1 MSENNRVLIVGSGPT
16 GMILAGQL
24 KTAGIPVRIIDRLAA
39 PTTTSR
45 AFTIHARTLEQLGQ
59 MNLHTAFLNQ
69 SIKTTSMDYHFP
81 QKEETP
87 KLDFTALDSVYPF
100 CLTINQADTETILR
114 ERLTDLG
121 VAIEWNTQ
129 LESFTQN
136 DEGTIT
142 ATLQNNATEDEET
155 TTVDWL
161 LGCDGIRST
170 VRQKLNLPFDGSEYG
185 GTMRMIDVH
194 VDGFDYSDEA
204 IHYFI
209 AKDHM
214 LLVNKLPGANHRV
227 LISDKTEGVPPEEA
241 RAAFQ
246 ETLNNHFGGKVTI
259 DEPAWSTNFRIS
271 KRKSNSFRQ
280 GHIFLAGDSAH
291 VNSPAGGQ
299 GMNVAMQDAFNLGW
313 KLAMVINGEAKPE
326 LLDSYEAERSPIASQ
341 MLEGTNYIH
350 SIIMAH
356 GKGMAERIER
366 MKGGE
371 WNQQAVNQVAG
382 ISYTYRQESEEEAA
396 PTLTVGDRAPDA
408 FLTESQR
415 IYDLVGAAGLTLF
428 LFVKN
433 EAEYTQSRGLF
444 EALKDKYKAPFT
456 AVFITPENVTLPD
469 DQNQISDTGTFRN
482 RYPEANLYLIRPDYH
497 IGYIGSAEDEDAL
510 QSYLEQFLVQS

>member
-1 MSENNRVLIVGSGPT
+1 MRIIRVLIVGSGPT
-16 GMILAGQL
+16 GMILAAQL
-24 KTAGIPVRIIDRLAA
+24 KAAGIPVRLIDRLDA

-59 MNLHTAFLNQ
+59 MELQDAFLAQ
-69 SIKTTSMDYHFP
+69 SIQTTSMDYHFP

-114 ERLTDLG
+114 EHLTDLG

-129 LESFTQN
+129 LESLTQN
-136 DEGTIT
+136 DDGTIT
-142 ATLQNNATEDEET
+142 VTLKNNTTDSAET

-170 VRQKLNLPFDGSEYG
+170 VRQQLNLPFDGSEYG

-259 DEPAWSTNFRIS
+259 DEPVWSTNFRIS

-280 GHIFLAGDSAH
+280 GNIFLAGDSAH
-291 VNSPAGGQ
+291 VNSP
-299 GMNVAMQDAFNLGW
+299 
-313 KLAMVINGEAKPE
+313 
-326 LLDSYEAERSPIASQ
+326 
-341 MLEGTNYIH
+341 
-350 SIIMAH
+350 
-356 GKGMAERIER
+356 
-366 MKGGE
+366 
-371 WNQQAVNQVAG
+371 
-382 ISYTYRQESEEEAA
+382 
-396 PTLTVGDRAPDA
+396 
-408 FLTESQR
+408 
-415 IYDLVGAAGLTLF
+415 
-428 LFVKN
+428 
-433 EAEYTQSRGLF
+433 SRR
-444 EALKDKYKAPFT
+444 T
-456 AVFITPENVTLPD
+456 
-469 DQNQISDTGTFRN
+469 R
-482 RYPEANLYLIRPDYH
+482 
-497 IGYIGSAEDEDAL
+497 DECGHARC
-510 QSYLEQFLVQS
+510 V